1 MSSAFLE
8 FSKLVDQFDLNI
20 YARTRFR
27 NRLDKLAVVDL
38 KALISKIDLPPDG
51 RLPPERELA
60 ERLGISRAELR
71 KSLAMLEA
79 EGVLWR
85 HVGKGTFLAKHSR
98 NTDKPDVASIAH
110 RTSPPEA
117 MQVRMILEPE
127 VAGLASRVA
136 TGAQIAE
143 LKALCIEM
151 RRATSWPD
159 YQQLD
164 VRFHT
169 TLAQAAGNS
178 LLAELHGIVNEVR
191 RSVVWGGLAK
201 RTLGPPK
208 DYHSFA
214 EHEAIVSAIEV
225 RDRVGAMDAM
235 RTHLNATSTDLMG
248 DPTS

>member
-1 MSSAFLE
+1 MAAAE
-8 FSKLVDQFDLNI
+8 
-20 YARTRFR
+20 
-27 NRLDKLAVVDL
+27 L
-38 KALISKIDLPPDG
+38 KTWISTIDLPSDG

-60 ERLGISRAELR
+60 SLLGMSRAELR

-85 HVGKGTFLAKHSR
+85 HVGKGTFLAHHARSDR
-98 NTDKPDVASIAH
+98 KPDVESIAH

-127 VAGLASRVA
+127 VAGLAARGA

-143 LKALCIEM
+143 LKAFCIEM
-151 RRATSWPD
+151 RRATSWPE

-169 TLAQAAGNS
+169 ALAQAAGNS
-178 LLAELHGIVNEVR
+178 LLAELHGLVNEVR

-214 EHEAIVSAIEV
+214 EHEAIVAAIEE
-225 RDRVGAMDAM
+225 RDRKGAMDAM
-235 RTHLNATSTDLMG
+235 RKHLNATSADLMG
-248 DPTS
+248 EPD

>member
-1 MSSAFLE
+1 
-8 FSKLVDQFDLNI
+8 
-20 YARTRFR
+20 
-27 NRLDKLAVVDL
+27 LAAADL
-38 KALISKIDLPPDG
+38 KAWISTIDLPSDG

-60 ERLGISRAELR
+60 EMLGKSRAELR

-85 HVGKGTFLAKHSR
+85 HVGKGTFLAKHAR
-98 NTDKPDVASIAH
+98 TADKPDVASIAH

-127 VAGLASRVA
+127 VAGLAARGA

-151 RRATSWPD
+151 RRASSWPE

-169 TLAQAAGNS
+169 ALAQAAGNS
-178 LLAELHGIVNEVR
+178 LLAELHGLVNEVR

-214 EHEAIVSAIEV
+214 EHEAIISAIEA
-225 RDRVGAMDAM
+225 RDRAGAMDAM
-235 RTHLNATSTDLMG
+235 RKHLNATSADLMG
-248 DPTS
+248 DPA